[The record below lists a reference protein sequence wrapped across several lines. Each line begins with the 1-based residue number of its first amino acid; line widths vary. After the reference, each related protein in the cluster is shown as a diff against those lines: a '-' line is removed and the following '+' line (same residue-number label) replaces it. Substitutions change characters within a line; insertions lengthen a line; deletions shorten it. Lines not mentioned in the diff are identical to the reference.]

1 MTFAFF
7 WKLAA
12 TLNATLF
19 LSLLVSLGSISAPAR
34 GLAAEPTLVP
44 EPRLIACPDCGHD
57 VSRRAISC
65 PKCGCPGNA
74 IAAAVYVERAAN
86 APLPV
91 VQVRSDLGDG
101 FGVIVA
107 DHGSTFVIL
116 SADLLAGAASLELN
130 TLTKKEAVPYTKLE
144 IAAEA
149 PLVRLATSS
158 SSVHAL
164 PLGSG
169 PSSSGT
175 RLLLDTGLPCP
186 LLDGQKLPFVAV
198 LDREDR
204 VLALVTGVPG
214 APSRAAHDV
223 NEATEWL
230 PVQPAEYRAQTALLR
245 SLSSSDSAR
254 PLSAADHERLKST
267 QWLSPY
273 LKKTADA
280 LLAGTPQP

>member
-19 LSLLVSLGSISAPAR
+19 LSLLVSLGSIFAPAR

-65 PKCGCPGNA
+65 PKCGCPGTA

-86 APLPV
+86 SPLPV
-91 VQVRSDLGDG
+91 VQVRSDLGEG
-101 FGVIVA
+101 FGVVVA
-107 DHGSTFVIL
+107 DHRSTFVIL

-149 PLVRLATSS
+149 PLVRLAISS
-158 SSVHAL
+158 SSVHGL
-164 PLGSG
+164 PLGSE

-198 LDREDR
+198 LDLEDR
-204 VLALVTGVPG
+204 VLALVTGAPG
-214 APSRAAHDV
+214 TATRAAHDV
-223 NEATEWL
+223 NEATKWL
-230 PVQPAEYRAQTALLR
+230 AVQPAEYRAQTALLR
-245 SLSSSDSAR
+245 SLSSPDSAR
-254 PLSAADHERLKST
+254 PLSAADRERLKST